1 MNFTLT
7 IELALTTGTRRGEV
21 CGLRWSD
28 IGEQTV
34 TVGRVVIL
42 DAGTPYVKE
51 PKTQASCRTIPLTKR
66 LYAVLRAIEKDR
78 RYVAGELGVP
88 FGDLFSPLVS
98 PEPVPDTLGIGPIP
112 QKHADGI
119 LPAGEAGVMTA
130 VSIMSGSTGDSPSAG
145 RGAMNLLNSRL
156 LRVRSRFSTASP
168 TASTESEGA
177 LPAGSTGRERRLLFT
192 TDAPKL

>member
-1 MNFTLT
+1 MSFTLT

-112 QKHADGI
+112 QKHADGH
-119 LPAGEAGVMTA
+119 PPG
-130 VSIMSGSTGDSPSAG
+130 G
-145 RGAMNLLNSRL
+145 RGGGHDGGLDYERL
-156 LRVRSRFSTASP
+156 SGGLPQRGQRRDELV
-168 TASTESEGA
+168 ELA
-177 LPAGSTGRERRLLFT
+177 LAARPVEVLDGEPHGLHGV
-192 TDAPKL
+192 